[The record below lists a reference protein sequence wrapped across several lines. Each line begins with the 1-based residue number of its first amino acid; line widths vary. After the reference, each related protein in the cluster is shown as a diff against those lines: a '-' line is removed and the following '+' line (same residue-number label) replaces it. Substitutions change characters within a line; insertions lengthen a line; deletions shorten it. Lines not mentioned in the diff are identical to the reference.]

1 MESPV
6 VAMTSP
12 TGSRQNNRAT
22 NPGRPLPLAQSGS
35 NGKLMILHHFTN
47 PNHHLSGTT
56 RAEDET
62 VERRSQSLAT
72 QKGCAGGGGFTL
84 VELIVVM
91 FLLAGVLSIVAPNLS
106 RFFQNRY
113 VIEEARRM
121 HAVIRHAQQQ
131 AIATGFP
138 VTVWLEPDENRFG
151 FQIQNPFKQ
160 RGVQNT
166 LYSEDPRSVYT
177 LKSEIRMLVNPNEM
191 DQATARYLIRF
202 MPDGSIDASSLQ
214 MIQLVRALSPTED
227 FIYIV
232 QSQMK
237 SAYDIQ
243 KLAPAYNAGAQQT
256 W

>member
-1 MESPV
+1 
-6 VAMTSP
+6 
-12 TGSRQNNRAT
+12 
-22 NPGRPLPLAQSGS
+22 
-35 NGKLMILHHFTN
+35 MILHHSTN
-47 PNHHLSGTT
+47 PSHQLSVAT
-56 RAEDET
+56 RAALEMG
-62 VERRSQSLAT
+62 ERRSQSLAI
-72 QKGCAGGGGFTL
+72 QKGRAGEGGFTL

-91 FLLAGVLSIVAPNLS
+91 FLLAGVLAIVAPNLS

-113 VIEEARRM
+113 VTEEARRM
-121 HAVIRHAQQQ
+121 HAVIRHSQQQ

-138 VTVWLEPDENRFG
+138 VIVWLEPDENRFG
-151 FQIQNPFKQ
+151 YQIQNPFKQ

-177 LKSEIRMLVNPNEM
+177 LKSEIRMLVNPNEI

-202 MPDGSIDASSLQ
+202 MPDGSIDSSSLQ

-237 SAYDIQ
+237 SAYEIQ
-243 KLAPAYNAGAQQT
+243 RFAPAYNAGSQQT

>member
-1 MESPV
+1 
-6 VAMTSP
+6 
-12 TGSRQNNRAT
+12 
-22 NPGRPLPLAQSGS
+22 
-35 NGKLMILHHFTN
+35 MILHHSITL
-47 PNHHLSGTT
+47 NHLLSAATSADLEMVG
-56 RAEDET
+56 
-62 VERRSQSLAT
+62 RRSRTLAT
-72 QKGCAGGGGFTL
+72 HKGRAGGGGFTL

-91 FLLAGVLSIVAPNLS
+91 FLLAGVLAIVAPNLS

-131 AIATGFP
+131 AIASGFP
-138 VTVWLEPDENRFG
+138 VIVWLEPDENRFG
-151 FQIQNPFKQ
+151 YQIQNPFKQ

-166 LYSEDPRSVYT
+166 LYGVDPRSLYT
-177 LKSEIRMLVNPNEM
+177 MKSEIRMLLNPNEM

-202 MPDGSIDASSLQ
+202 MPDGSIDAGSLQ

-237 SAYDIQ
+237 SAYEIQ
-243 KLAPAYNAGAQQT
+243 KFAPSYNAGSQQT

>member
-1 MESPV
+1 
-6 VAMTSP
+6 
-12 TGSRQNNRAT
+12 
-22 NPGRPLPLAQSGS
+22 
-35 NGKLMILHHFTN
+35 MILHHSIKSAQ
-47 PNHHLSGTT
+47 HLSAAT
-56 RAEDET
+56 RAEIEI
-62 VERRSQSLAT
+62 VERQSPSLGIHKGRS
-72 QKGCAGGGGFTL
+72 CNGGFTL

-91 FLLAGVLSIVAPNLS
+91 FLLAGVLAIVAPNLS

-138 VTVWLEPDENRFG
+138 VIIWLEPDENRFG
-151 FQIQNPFKQ
+151 YQIQNPFEQ

-166 LYSEDPRSVYT
+166 LYSVDPRSVYT

-202 MPDGSIDASSLQ
+202 MPDGSIDAGSLQ
-214 MIQLVRALSPTED
+214 MVQLVRALSPTED

-232 QSQMK
+232 QSLMK
-237 SAYDIQ
+237 SSYEIQ
-243 KLAPAYNAGAQQT
+243 KFAPAYNAAVQQS

>member
-1 MESPV
+1 
-6 VAMTSP
+6 
-12 TGSRQNNRAT
+12 
-22 NPGRPLPLAQSGS
+22 
-35 NGKLMILHHFTN
+35 MILHHSIT
-47 PNHHLSGTT
+47 PKRHLSACKQTEMEESGRPT
-56 RAEDET
+56 
-62 VERRSQSLAT
+62 LFLK
-72 QKGCAGGGGFTL
+72 KGCAGGGGFTL

-91 FLLAGVLSIVAPNLS
+91 FLLAGVLAIVAPNLS

-138 VTVWLEPDENRFG
+138 VIIRLEPDENRFG
-151 FQIQNPFKQ
+151 YQVQNPFEQ

-166 LYSEDPRSVYT
+166 LYGVDPRSLYT
-177 LKSEIRMLVNPNEM
+177 LKSEIRMLVNPNEI

-202 MPDGSIDASSLQ
+202 MPDGSIDPGSLQ
-214 MIQLVRALSPTED
+214 MIQLVRALSPKED
-227 FIYIV
+227 FIWIV

-237 SAYDIQ
+237 SVYEIQ
-243 KLAPAYNAGAQQT
+243 KLAPTFNAGAQQS